1 MSFVC
6 VFSSVFFFFAV
17 RGWAILCFAREAF
30 WVWRIVSDSALVKDL
45 CFCSLRLSV
54 MLVLTRRNSKRL
66 VLLLLLPASE
76 RYTEVQWGS
85 HMHRVKQH

>member
-1 MSFVC
+1 MSCVLFVSFR
-6 VFSSVFFFFAV
+6 VFFFFFFAV

-54 MLVLTRRNSKRL
+54 MLVLIRRNSKRL

-76 RYTEVQWGS
+76 R
-85 HMHRVKQH
+85 